1 MLEYVDHGIRL
12 SPRDPETSIFLLLKG
27 WAYLVM
33 EHDDEALVWLRRA
46 AAASPEIPTILAALT
61 SVLALTGQDA
71 EARATLARVPCAACD
86 ADPNGRAV
94 GLPARRQSR
103 VPEIPSAI

>member
-1 MLEYVDHGIRL
+1 
-12 SPRDPETSIFLLLKG
+12 
-27 WAYLVM
+27 M

-71 EARATLARVPCAACD
+71 EARATLARYLA
-86 ADPNGRAV
+86 
-94 GLPARRQSR
+94 LPAARTRTVAQWDYMPDDNPAFLKFHLRFKSGLR
-103 VPEIPSAI
+103 KAGMPEQ

>member
-1 MLEYVDHGIRL
+1 
-12 SPRDPETSIFLLLKG
+12 
-27 WAYLVM
+27 M

-71 EARATLARVPCAACD
+71 EARATLADTLRCLRRGPERSR
-86 ADPNGRAV
+86 NGTTC
-94 GLPARRQSR
+94 PTT
-103 VPEIPSAI
+103 IPRF